1 MVKLCTIDSST
12 RKTGIAIFVDN
23 EYQDRFLIDC
33 SSIKDSNER
42 VKDMGIRIIKVLDS
56 IKPDLIYIEHPQGY
70 GRNVS
75 TVFKLTLIIGVVFGW
90 CLQNDCEFNEIYP
103 SEWRKMAG
111 FSQGNKMTRDDL
123 KALSI
128 TLAKEK
134 FGIDCGDDE
143 ADAISMGYGVIQN
156 KGLKGD

>member
-1 MVKLCTIDSST
+1 MIKLCTIDSST
-12 RKTGIAIFVDN
+12 RKTGIAIFIN
-23 EYQDRFLIDC
+23 GEYTNRFLIDC
-33 SSIKDSNER
+33 DSIKDTDER
-42 VKDMGIRIIKVLDS
+42 VRDMGKRIIRVLDS
-56 IKPDLIYIEHPQGY
+56 EKPDLIYIEHPQGY

-90 CLQNDCEFNEIYP
+90 CLQNNCEFNDITP

-111 FSQGNKMTRDDL
+111 FSQGKLKRNEL

-134 FGIDCGDDE
+134 FGIECGDDE
-143 ADAISMGYGVIQN
+143 ADAIAMGYGLIQ
-156 KGLKGD
+156 KYKD